1 MIKPRCFLGTGVFV
15 ALTIFAIVSI
25 AYGTTVKK
33 TNLVELVTQ
42 ADRIFVGKII
52 NVADGIDPNSDA
64 PYTEITLRLSDK
76 IKGNF
81 PGEVF
86 TFRQFGLI
94 KPRPTAD
101 GKYTNL
107 MVTPPGFPTYTV
119 GEEVL
124 LFLCKEGSITGFCSP
139 IGLLQGKF
147 VIKDSRIVNGVGNH
161 ELFEGVSLSR
171 VTLTK
176 DEKKLLSAKS
186 GPVSAAL
193 FISLVKKI
201 AQKY

>member
-1 MIKPRCFLGTGVFV
+1 MIKPRCVFGTLALV
-15 ALTIFAIVSI
+15 AATIFSIVSVS
-25 AYGTTVKK
+25 YGTTVKK
-33 TNLVELVTQ
+33 RNLLELASL
-42 ADRIFVGKII
+42 ADRILVGKII
-52 NVADGIDPNSDA
+52 NVTDGIDPNSDA

-147 VIKDSRIVNGVGNH
+147 VIKDSRIVNGVGNY
-161 ELFEGVSLSR
+161 ELFKGVSLAGIS
-171 VTLTK
+171 LSE

-186 GPVSAAL
+186 GPVSATL